1 MGEKCVWAQFY
12 VDSSFLQGEMGLE
25 GDSGPPGPDGAK
37 VNFGMHG
44 FYSREGILG
53 QCSLTFFDG

>member
-1 MGEKCVWAQFY
+1 MWIPSV
-12 VDSSFLQGEMGLE
+12 LQGEMGLE